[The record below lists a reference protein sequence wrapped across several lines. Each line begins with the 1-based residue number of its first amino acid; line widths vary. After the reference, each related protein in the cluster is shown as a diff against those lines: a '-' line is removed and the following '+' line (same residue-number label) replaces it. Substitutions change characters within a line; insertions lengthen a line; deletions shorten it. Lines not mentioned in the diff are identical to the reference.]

1 MNEFRVK
8 YVKLTTDYFVDF
20 LSQENKTFLVLDK
33 DQTVIFDA
41 FQVKP
46 DNKYK
51 FLEWAQK
58 ARIKWNF
65 PASWSGN
72 PTDMIVTEDVYKF
85 GVLESVN
92 SNLWLNVTTFPGIT
106 FPNTTIVDNE
116 GNTIV
121 IPGGGTPTTITT
133 SNKTFAEMYAE
144 ATLQG
149 VFFGEVYLPELYV
162 GKATAGGDLFV

>member
-1 MNEFRVK
+1 MNEFKVK
-8 YVKLTTDYFVDF
+8 YVKLATDYFVDF

-33 DQTVIFDA
+33 DQTVILDV
-41 FQVKP
+41 FQVSP
-46 DNKYK
+46 ENKYK
-51 FLEWAQK
+51 FFEWIQK
-58 ARIKWNF
+58 SKIRWIY

-72 PTDMIVTEDVYKF
+72 PLDTVLTEDVYKF

-106 FPNTTIVDNE
+106 FPNTTIEDNE

-149 VFFGEVYLPELYV
+149 VFFGEIYLPEYYV
-162 GKATAGGDLFV
+162 GLASPGGDLFV